1 MELLLQG
8 LALFFFGF
16 LVYLGC
22 QLYVIVF
29 EVVTG
34 LIFMVIG
41 GLFDLV
47 VAARKQWLRKDDKDE
62 PPPYNYS

>member
-8 LALFFFGF
+8 LATAF
-16 LVYLGC
+16 LAFMVYMAAH
-22 QLYVIVF
+22 LYVILF
-29 EVVTG
+29 DAVVG
-34 LIFMVIG
+34 LICMVIG

-47 VAARKQWLRKDDKDE
+47 VAIIQWLRKDDKDE

>member
-16 LVYLGC
+16 FVYLGC

-47 VAARKQWLRKDDKDE
+47 VAIIQWLRKDDKDE